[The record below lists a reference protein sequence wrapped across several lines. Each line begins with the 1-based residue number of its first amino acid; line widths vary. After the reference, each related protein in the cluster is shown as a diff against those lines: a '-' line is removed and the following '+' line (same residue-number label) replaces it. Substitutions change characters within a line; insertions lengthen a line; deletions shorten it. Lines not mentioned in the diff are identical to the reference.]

1 MQSHIVKLLTIG
13 YTQLWILCE
22 QLLLDTLKET
32 IMGKL
37 VLLGGG
43 YGNMRVMLRLLPNNL
58 PLDTEIVLVDRAP
71 FHSLKTEFYAL
82 AAGTSTDKEI
92 RVSFPEHERLTA
104 VYGEAVG
111 INRAEKVVILEDGQR
126 IEYDDLVIGLG
137 CEDKYH
143 GVPGAEEYTY
153 SIQTMAKSRATF
165 QALCGLPAG
174 STVGIVGAGL
184 SGIELAS
191 ELRESRADLKI
202 KLFDRGSRILKDFPE
217 KLSKY
222 VKEWF
227 TKHNVDVIANS
238 NITKVEQGKIFNHEE
253 EIPLDTIVWTA
264 GVQPVKLVRDLDVE
278 KDRQGRPIVTQYF
291 NVLDDEHVYVV
302 GDCASSDFSPSAQ
315 LAEEQAEHIVKVLR
329 MRWKGEHL
337 PEKMPDIKLKG
348 FMGSLGKKQG
358 FAYLADTTVTGR
370 IARLMKSGLL
380 WMYKYQ
386 ND

>member
-1 MQSHIVKLLTIG
+1 
-13 YTQLWILCE
+13 
-22 QLLLDTLKET
+22 
-32 IMGKL
+32 MGKL

-43 YGNMRVMLRLLPNNL
+43 YGNMRVMLRLLNNL
-58 PLDTEIVLVDRAP
+58 PLDREIVLVDRAP

-104 VYGEAVG
+104 VYGEVVD

-143 GVPGAEEYTY
+143 GVSGAAEHTY
-153 SIQTMAKSRATF
+153 SIQTMGKSRATY

-174 STVGIVGAGL
+174 STVGVVGAGL

-191 ELRESRADLKI
+191 ELRESRSDLKI
-202 KLFDRGSRILKDFPE
+202 KLFDRGPRIMKDFPE

-222 VKEWF
+222 VKDWF
-227 TKHNVDVIANS
+227 IKHNVDVISNS
-238 NITKVEQGKIFNHEE
+238 NITKVEPGKIYNHEE
-253 EIPLDTIVWTA
+253 EIALDAVVWTA
-264 GVQPVKLVRDLDVE
+264 GVQPVKIVRDMDVE
-278 KDRQGRPIVTQYF
+278 KDGQGRPLVTQYF

-302 GDCASSDFSPSAQ
+302 GDCASSVFPPSAY
-315 LAEEQAEHIVKVLR
+315 LAEAQAEQIAKVLR
-329 MRWKGEHL
+329 MRWKGELL
-337 PEKMPDIKLKG
+337 PETMPEIKIKG
-348 FMGSLGKKQG
+348 FVGSLGKKQG

-370 IARLMKSGLL
+370 IARLMKSGIL
-380 WMYKYQ
+380 WLYKYQ